1 VAHQLV
7 SDPGECGAVMVG
19 SGFQQADDPQLAVRD
34 AEATRQPLRIVVNS
48 NARTPAQP
56 VSWTTPRPPSSPW
69 LMTPTPHTWK
79 ALEPDIPELIFV
91 AARR

>member
-1 VAHQLV
+1 
-7 SDPGECGAVMVG
+7 MVG

-56 VSWTTPRPPSSPW
+56 VS
-69 LMTPTPHTWK
+69 
-79 ALEPDIPELIFV
+79 
-91 AARR
+91 